1 MDLEKLVQQKQAE
14 NQALTTAKTELES
27 QLNEKQKELLN
38 QVLNKSSEI
47 KEKTYKEEVIK
58 SIETILTSQGVNKQE
73 FRKEVS
79 ALSSLT
85 DIQELSGKYST
96 QKISELKSSQNSASS
111 LNIVLGVL
119 SLASLV
125 ALAYLLI
132 KGTKKEM
139 EESLKGKNA

>member
-1 MDLEKLVQQKQAE
+1 
-14 NQALTTAKTELES
+14 
-27 QLNEKQKELLN
+27 LLN

-47 KEKTYKEEVIK
+47 KEKVYKEEIIK
-58 SIETILTSQGVNKQE
+58 SIETALTSQGIDKQK

-85 DIQELSGKYST
+85 DIQQLSGKYGT
-96 QKISELKSSQNSASS
+96 QRIDELKSGQNSASS
-111 LNIVLGVL
+111 LNIFLGVL

-132 KGTKKEM
+132 KGSKKEF
-139 EESLKGKNA
+139 EESLKEKSD